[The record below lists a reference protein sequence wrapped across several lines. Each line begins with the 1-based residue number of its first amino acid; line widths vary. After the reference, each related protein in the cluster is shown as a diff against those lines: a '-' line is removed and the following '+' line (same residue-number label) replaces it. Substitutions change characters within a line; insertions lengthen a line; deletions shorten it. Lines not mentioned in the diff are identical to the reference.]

1 MTPDT
6 PDPARSR
13 FILLTVLRVS
23 GVALMLCGMGVMVKG
38 MMQQSDLI
46 GGMIFAIGCIEGLI
60 LPRMLARRWRTPPG
74 S

>member
-1 MTPDT
+1 MTSGM

-38 MMQQSDLI
+38 TIQQADLI
-46 GGMIFAIGCIEGLI
+46 GGMIFAIGFLEGLV
-60 LPRMLARRWRTPPG
+60 LPRLLARRWRTPPEA
-74 S
+74 

>member
-1 MTPDT
+1 MT

-13 FILLTVLRVS
+13 FILLTVLRVC
-23 GVALMLCGMGVMVKG
+23 GIVLMLCRLGVMVKG

-46 GGMIFAIGCIEGLI
+46 GGMLFALGFVEGLI

>member
-1 MTPDT
+1 MT

-23 GVALMLCGMGVMVKG
+23 GIALMLCGMGVMVKG

-46 GGMIFAIGCIEGLI
+46 GGMLFALGFVEGLI